1 MAEALPVQLTAHELD
16 QLSETLG
23 IGLGRAASV
32 FNTIT
37 DSHVRIRA
45 PSVRI
50 GTRRDLPAML
60 ERLRDTQLATV
71 NLGFRGDITG
81 SASLIFPEDAAE
93 QLVAIVTGVE
103 NGSDELDSMRVGALS
118 EVGNIVLNGIMG
130 SISNVL
136 RGHLTYGVPEFVE
149 DSLAQMFIRDE
160 LSPSDVVLVADGRLE
175 VERLQVIG
183 DIVLVFELDSFH
195 TMSAR
200 LAAAY
205 SDA

>member
-1 MAEALPVQLTAHELD
+1 MVDPSELTLTPD
-16 QLSETLG
+16 QFDRLSETLG
-23 IGLGRAASV
+23 IGLGQAAAV

-81 SASLIFPEDAAE
+81 SASLIFPEDAAA

>member
-1 MAEALPVQLTAHELD
+1 MADPSELTLTTDELD

-23 IGLGRAASV
+23 IGLGRAAAV

-37 DSHVRIRA
+37 DSHVRIHS

-50 GTRRDLPAML
+50 GTRKDLPGML
-60 ERLRDTQLATV
+60 ERLRDTRLATV
-71 NLGFRGDITG
+71 NLGFRGDITE
-81 SASLIFPEDAAE
+81 SASLIFPEDAAA
-93 QLVAIVTGVE
+93 QLVSIVTGVE
-103 NGSDELDSMRVGALS
+103 NGSEELDSMRVGALS

-130 SISNVL
+130 SISNIL
-136 RGHLTYGVPEFVE
+136 CGHLTYGVPEFVE
-149 DSLAQMFIRDE
+149 DSLEQMFIRNE

-175 VERLQVIG
+175 VERLHVIG

-200 LAAAY
+200 LKAAY